1 MSNITDKDITNVLL
15 GQHKLAASSL
25 TNLVLESNNQFLRT
39 DAQNLLNRTFQ
50 HQKQIYDVMTQKGW
64 YKVENAN
71 QQDVSKAQQNV
82 SNIQSS
88 MNM

>member
-1 MSNITDKDITNVLL
+1 
-15 GQHKLAASSL
+15 
-25 TNLVLESNNQFLRT
+25 LVLESNNQFLRT